1 MAIAG
6 LALSSLLHV
15 VAAMLGLAVLS
26 SQSPLAYTLL
36 EIVGASYLVYLGL
49 EHFGIQFFGEN
60 NKNESEDSE
69 VTEEKLGDRDGK
81 IFV

>member
-1 MAIAG
+1 M
-6 LALSSLLHV
+6 

>member
-1 MAIAG
+1 VAIAG